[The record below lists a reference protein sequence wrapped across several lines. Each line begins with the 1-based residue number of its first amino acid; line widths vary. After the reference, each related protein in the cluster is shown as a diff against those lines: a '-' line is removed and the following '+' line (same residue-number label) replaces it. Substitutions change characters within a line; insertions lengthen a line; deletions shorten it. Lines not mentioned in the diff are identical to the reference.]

1 MDSQLLKSISYYCC
15 LMHPCQFCAGAE
27 SFLRMEA
34 FLSQPV
40 AVQQSREEA
49 AEQYACGEEN
59 MSTSMRGVF
68 I

>member
-1 MDSQLLKSISYYCC
+1 
-15 LMHPCQFCAGAE
+15 MHPCQFCAGAE